1 MYQKLNGL
9 SVKRR
14 GGGGGMTPKNNC
26 KDEKN
31 KPEKKALNTLSKK
44 QLHQHCLHNNNDWQ
58 RVREL
63 LGLDQLHHFFHS

>member
-1 MYQKLNGL
+1 
-9 SVKRR
+9 
-14 GGGGGMTPKNNC
+14 MTPKNNC